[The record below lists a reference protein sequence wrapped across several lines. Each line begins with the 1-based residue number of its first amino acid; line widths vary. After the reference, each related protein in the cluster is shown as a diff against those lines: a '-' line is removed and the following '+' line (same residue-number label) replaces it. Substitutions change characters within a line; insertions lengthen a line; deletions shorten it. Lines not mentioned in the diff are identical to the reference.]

1 MEQEIV
7 LGESTKKIENVIIGG
22 GGVAGF
28 CSIGALYEIFSEDDK
43 TKPKLSEVKNF
54 IGTSVG
60 SIISTMLSCT
70 SDQDY
75 LLGQIQEY
83 NIPGLVDNSVGFIAD
98 LYRLFTKFGYNKGD
112 YAYSIVQKFIK
123 ENTGQDMLT
132 FSKHYEITKK
142 NLVLTSVNVNTGQI
156 VYFNRLTHPDMEVAL
171 AVRMSMSIP
180 VFYVPIKYTNTDT
193 DYMEILGEEGLY
205 VDGGLI
211 DNFPVEFIFTK
222 MFDLLN
228 RDTKVNK
235 KEVVDA
241 LIELYRLDND
251 YSYYNSVKD
260 VMETDLDTKIK
271 TIRKNRLSETIS
283 IKTLTSDAI
292 QSISPGYDVHKTN
305 GNILDFCSNIIDI
318 FMNMSLKKHITQ
330 DIWDSA
336 LKIDIGNI
344 SSTNFDVGI
353 EEINHMIDIG
363 KEAAIKFKQNE
374 QIKQN

>member
-43 TKPKLSEVKNF
+43 IKPKLSEVKNF

-363 KEAAIKFKQNE
+363 KQAAIKFKQNK

>member
-112 YAYSIVQKFIK
+112 YAYSIVRKFIK

-271 TIRKNRLSETIS
+271 TIRKNRLSATIS

-363 KEAAIKFKQNE
+363 KEAAIKFKRNE

>member
-193 DYMEILGEEGLY
+193 DYTEILGEEGLY

-363 KEAAIKFKQNE
+363 KQAAIKFKQNK